1 MIAYCFGVL
10 KVCCI
15 VWFVVCFG
23 AVIDWVYRVFWS
35 DRLLDL
41 CTHFHI
47 ILEEVVWLI
56 TFIFCIDYCI
66 DVGRGENELFI
77 TLVWSLFSYLSLWCS
92 LSHDYLSG

>member
-1 MIAYCFGVL
+1 MVIIYYVGCDMNFEVVSVCGRNLLFILHCLLLILGWGKVFLMIAYCFGVL

-41 CTHFHI
+41 VDLCNY
-47 ILEEVVWLI
+47 
-56 TFIFCIDYCI
+56 TF
-66 DVGRGENELFI
+66 
-77 TLVWSLFSYLSLWCS
+77 
-92 LSHDYLSG
+92 SHNS